1 MLLLLPELVLPAH
14 STVKC
19 EEAELWKKSAVCTT
33 HPTGSTDRETVVEE
47 AEPRSSS
54 RSVSYYGQLD
64 RFNYRCKIYF
74 WSLSLCVVQMDSQGI
89 PIPLMVAAG
98 GGGIAAIG
106 RFSPRPADLSLVQGK
121 GFNSFLSRPG
131 MSGQG
136 SYKGAGKN
144 PVFSL
149 FCVSPEYLIRQMEW
163 DVTPWLAPLLC
174 AAKIFCIN
182 DEGECAFI

>member
-1 MLLLLPELVLPAH
+1 
-14 STVKC
+14 
-19 EEAELWKKSAVCTT
+19 
-33 HPTGSTDRETVVEE
+33 
-47 AEPRSSS
+47 
-54 RSVSYYGQLD
+54 
-64 RFNYRCKIYF
+64 
-74 WSLSLCVVQMDSQGI
+74 MDSQGI

-136 SYKGAGKN
+136 SYKGAGKK
-144 PVFSL
+144 PFFFCL

-163 DVTPWLAPLLC
+163 DVTPWLAGSIVVRCENLLH
-174 AAKIFCIN
+174 KR
-182 DEGECAFI
+182 

>member
-1 MLLLLPELVLPAH
+1 MI
-14 STVKC
+14 
-19 EEAELWKKSAVCTT
+19 
-33 HPTGSTDRETVVEE
+33 D
-47 AEPRSSS
+47 
-54 RSVSYYGQLD
+54 
-64 RFNYRCKIYF
+64 FNYRCKNPF
-74 WSLSLCVVQMDSQGI
+74 PFSVRQMDSQGI

-144 PVFSL
+144 VFFVLLSL
-149 FCVSPEYLIRQMEW
+149 NILSARWSGM
-163 DVTPWLAPLLC
+163 
-174 AAKIFCIN
+174 
-182 DEGECAFI
+182 